1 MAHLSDYR
9 AMWLV
14 TMFDLPV
21 DSKAARKRYTQFRKR
36 LLQDGFTM
44 LQFSVYIRHCASMAT
59 AEMHMTRVGA
69 WVPLDGE
76 VRLVTLT
83 EKQHQR
89 MRVFLGK
96 RRIAPESP
104 PNQLELL

>member
-9 AMWLV
+9 IMWLV

-21 DSKAARKRYTQFRKR
+21 ATKAARKRYTQFRKR

-44 LQFSVYIRHCASMAT
+44 LQFSVYIRHCATMENAEVHMA
-59 AEMHMTRVGA
+59 RVGA
-69 WVPLDGE
+69 WVPPDGE
-76 VRLVTLT
+76 VRLITLT

-89 MRVFLGK
+89 MRIFLGK
-96 RRIAPESP
+96 RRIAPELP